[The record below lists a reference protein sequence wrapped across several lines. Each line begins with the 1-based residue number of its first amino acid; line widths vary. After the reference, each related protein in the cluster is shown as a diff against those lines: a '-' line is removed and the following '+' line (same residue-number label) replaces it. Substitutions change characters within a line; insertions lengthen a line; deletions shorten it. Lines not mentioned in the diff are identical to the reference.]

1 MHAAT
6 TEDFPPLPTS
16 QTTVNTDESF
26 SIKCQYRGDSQPTV
40 GIEGDAITNGLFSV
54 TSEETTYDTDTCYYV
69 TSRTLTWG
77 TEDVL
82 ERRDAG
88 GKVTCWGQN
97 QDGSGR
103 VTNDI
108 DINVECECVY
118 KLMVLYLEY
127 NTCRSITV

>member
-1 MHAAT
+1 M
-6 TEDFPPLPTS
+6 PTS

-54 TSEETTYDTDTCYYV
+54 TSEETSYDTDTCYYV

-82 ERRDAG
+82 ARRDAG

-97 QDGSGR
+97 QDGSRR
-103 VTNDI
+103 VTTDI
-108 DINVECECVY
+108 DINVQCKNIMCIHTIN
-118 KLMVLYLEY
+118 VLV
-127 NTCRSITV
+127 SSPGIIKF